1 MPVGNAIVLFR
12 RASGAMWMSVPRR
25 EHCVGQIPV
34 LPAIDFSS
42 TAAMLDT
49 ADFKWNSKR
58 RPLSRYEN
66 VNSEELR
73 LPKLTFL
80 SVNVLLTS

>member
-1 MPVGNAIVLFR
+1 VAQR
-12 RASGAMWMSVPRR
+12 
-25 EHCVGQIPV
+25 VGQIPV
-34 LPAIDFSS
+34 LPAIDLRS

-49 ADFKWNSKR
+49 ADFKWI
-58 RPLSRYEN
+58 PHSRYTN
-66 VNSEELR
+66 ANSEELR